1 MYKILVIDD
10 EIENSNLIESYG
22 QHLGHKVTSINDP
35 KQVLKHLSENN
46 YNIILLD
53 IMMPDISGL
62 QLFGE
67 IKKVTDAKIFFLS
80 ALGEASDRINGLKL
94 GSNDYITKPFSLE
107 ELFLRIDN
115 CLQTTSSSTKEVIN
129 GLSFDVHHL
138 TVIIDGE
145 ELKLTSTLFKLLY
158 ELVTHKNQILTREH
172 LLKTVWNDS
181 GNEYRRTVDTHILKL
196 RNKLGKNS
204 YKIVT
209 VVGEGYTYED

>member
-22 QHLGHKVTSINDP
+22 QHLGHNVTSICYP
-35 KQVLKHLSENN
+35 KQALKHLSENS
-46 YNIILLD
+46 YDIILLD
-53 IMMPDISGL
+53 IMMPGISGL
-62 QLFGE
+62 ELFGE
-67 IKKVTDAKIFFLS
+67 IKKLTDAKIFFLS

-115 CLQTTSSSTKEVIN
+115 CLQINSASTSESIN
-129 GLSFDVHHL
+129 DISFDAHHL
-138 TVIIDGE
+138 IVRIDGE
-145 ELKLTSTLFKLLY
+145 EIKLTSILFKLLY
-158 ELVTHKNQILTREH
+158 ELVSHKNQILSRDH
-172 LLKTVWNDS
+172 LLKAVWNDS
-181 GNEYRRTVDTHILKL
+181 GNSYSRTVDTHILKL

-209 VVGEGYTYED
+209 VVGQGYTYED